1 MTAEQKLFLRLL
13 ADYVQGRP
21 SEKPAGQVD
30 WDAAAAYAE
39 EQALG
44 GILYVQCRD
53 FLPGDSPALQRL
65 HRQFFSAVYGAV
77 NGGCAMAQAAE
88 RLERAGVDYMPFK
101 GGVVKD
107 YYPHPQLRTMG
118 DLDVLVRERDKETAD
133 LAFRELGYARYV
145 DNHAVWTYTQRSVM
159 FEVHNVLFYEYLAN
173 SVDYRAYFGTIW
185 DTALPGDG
193 KGEYRPEPNRHFL
206 YLLCHTAKH
215 IINSGVG
222 FRAYLDLVF
231 MARQEKA
238 LDWNWLEGELE
249 RLELLTFARTC
260 FALCRRWFGAEMPLE
275 DVVLDEEFFR
285 EVTEK
290 TFRDGTFGLHNEQN
304 EAAHSAKEIRRA
316 EEPYWKTTL
325 ALTVK
330 KLFPPYRDMQLIPW
344 YSFVD
349 GRPWLL
355 PVAWVYRWFYTA
367 IHKFRKSRDLLTEPF
382 LKRDVIER
390 REAYIRRWG
399 L

>member
-1 MTAEQKLFLRLL
+1 
-13 ADYVQGRP
+13 
-21 SEKPAGQVD
+21 
-30 WDAAAAYAE
+30 
-39 EQALG
+39 
-44 GILYVQCRD
+44 
-53 FLPGDSPALQRL
+53 
-65 HRQFFSAVYGAV
+65 
-77 NGGCAMAQAAE
+77 
-88 RLERAGVDYMPFK
+88 
-101 GGVVKD
+101 
-107 YYPHPQLRTMG
+107 
-118 DLDVLVRERDKETAD
+118 
-133 LAFRELGYARYV
+133 
-145 DNHAVWTYTQRSVM
+145 
-159 FEVHNVLFYEYLAN
+159 
-173 SVDYRAYFGTIW
+173 
-185 DTALPGDG
+185 
-193 KGEYRPEPNRHFL
+193 
-206 YLLCHTAKH
+206 
-215 IINSGVG
+215 
-222 FRAYLDLVF
+222 
-231 MARQEKA
+231 
-238 LDWNWLEGELE
+238 
-249 RLELLTFARTC
+249 
-260 FALCRRWFGAEMPLE
+260 MPL
-275 DVVLDEEFFR
+275 DDLPLDEKFFR

-382 LKRDVIER
+382 LKREVIER